1 MSLWSAFS
9 PQHRRIH
16 NHTQM
21 LEGGEGEAL
30 GIYDW
35 TLSRGDYENILHIYK
50 YMHRNTWSIGFY
62 GSQATLLKHRD
73 LDLFL
78 SFVNFTCLRPLINVP
93 HLFKLLFKSIKLLA
107 LSYTSSTSKITI
119 FIVRKASIWKHYYKW
134 DSSFRS
140 LLSSLLTYWMWE
152 WESTTPRCQVNVY
165 EVMNGI

>member
-1 MSLWSAFS
+1 MTLWSAFS

-16 NHTQM
+16 NRTQM

-35 TLSRGDYENILHIYK
+35 TVSRGDYENRLHIYK
-50 YMHRNTWSIGFY
+50 YIRRNNWSMGFY

-78 SFVNFTCLRPLINVP
+78 SFVNFISLRSLINVS
-93 HLFKLLFKSIKLLA
+93 HLFKLLFKNIKLLT
-107 LSYTSSTSKITI
+107 LSYTSSISKITI
-119 FIVRKASIWKHYYKW
+119 LIVRKVSIWIHYYKW

-140 LLSSLLTYWMWE
+140 LLSSLLTYWM
-152 WESTTPRCQVNVY
+152 
-165 EVMNGI
+165 